1 MNSDLIVSE
10 TRDNCPGLLFP
21 KASQHASI
29 APTPAVV
36 LLHACHSPMDA
47 PWLTLNACGLRGIEL
62 RVKDAVAALVKSCSD
77 ACFIG
82 PHQELRLLTKTTPD
96 DSRNDSPYD
105 GLKVVENQNGTQHSA
120 ARHTLASAAFWGF
133 LTTQFMGAFNDNYF
147 KQMVLLTCASN
158 VAVVAGKTG
167 ANPDRQSIAMAA
179 FALPFVLMSG
189 LGGFLSDRC
198 SKQRVIVGCKLAEI
212 VIMTVSLVVLLIP
225 GLSADAKVMWM
236 ISVLCLMG
244 AHSAIFGPSKYGIL
258 PELFRSDKL
267 LPVNGAVQMT
277 TFLAIIFGTAC
288 AGFALDQIRT
298 SLWIGSVIAVGIAVV
313 GTLASLLIPKTRVAE
328 PMLKIRAENF
338 AIPADVK
345 RLVLRERGI
354 LKAILAASMFW
365 FLGGVTQM
373 AVNTLGKSTL
383 GLSSTRTSLMVAAIG
398 LGIAAG
404 CVVTGFFGKGGNGRR
419 WVTAGAWLLFVSL
432 SMIAFLGSGWLGVP
446 ASSGVINSN
455 ILTAVLQAD
464 MLEWSLRLNM
474 ILLGFAA
481 GMFVVP
487 VQVYLQQAP
496 PDELKGRVLGVQ
508 NMVTWIGIL
517 LSAGYFGIVGML
529 LNMCAGQDG
538 VSRYQWL
545 VFMSLAVLMLP
556 ICLFYRLP
564 QQQDDAP

>member
-1 MNSDLIVSE
+1 M
-10 TRDNCPGLLFP
+10 F
-21 KASQHASI
+21 
-29 APTPAVV
+29 
-36 LLHACHSPMDA
+36 
-47 PWLTLNACGLRGIEL
+47 
-62 RVKDAVAALVKSCSD
+62 
-77 ACFIG
+77 
-82 PHQELRLLTKTTPD
+82 TTTTTD
-96 DSRNDSPYD
+96 DSRNVSPHVAQT
-105 GLKVVENQNGTQHSA
+105 VVETQTEAQPVETQH
-120 ARHTLASAAFWGF
+120 TMASTAFWGF

-158 VAVVAGKTG
+158 VAVVVGKTG
-167 ANPDRQSIAMAA
+167 TNPDRQSMAMAA

-212 VIMTVSLVVLLIP
+212 LIMTVSLVVLLIP

-258 PELFRSDKL
+258 PELFRDDKL

-288 AGFALDQIRT
+288 AGFALDQIRD
-298 SLWIGSVIAVGIAVV
+298 SMWIGSAIAICIAVV
-313 GTLASLLIPKTRVAE
+313 GTLAALLIPKTRIAE
-328 PMLKIRAENF
+328 PALKLKLENL
-338 AIPADVK
+338 AIPADIG
-345 RLVLRERGI
+345 RLILQERG
-354 LKAILAASMFW
+354 LLMAILVASVFW

-373 AVNTLGKSTL
+373 SVNTLGKSTL
-383 GLSSTRTSLMVAAIG
+383 ELNATRTSLMVAAIG

-419 WVTAGAWLLFVSL
+419 WVTAGAWMLMVSL

-446 ASSGVINSN
+446 ANSGVIDSN
-455 ILTAVLQAD
+455 ILTSVLQAD
-464 MLEWSLRLNM
+464 PLEWGLRLNM
-474 ILLGFAA
+474 IMLGFAA

-496 PDELKGRVLGVQ
+496 PAELKGRVLGVQ

-517 LSAGYFGIVGML
+517 LSAGYFWIGGVL
-529 LNMCAGQDG
+529 LNIFAGQDG
-538 VSRYQWL
+538 VTRYQW
-545 VFMSLAVLMLP
+545 VIFVSLAVLMLP

-564 QQQDDAP
+564 EVEGAGVTGE